1 MQSDILWSGGR
12 QLVMIEFSLSLSLSL
27 FLFILLFFLLAMCLK
42 CRYLLAIFWD
52 YFYGIN
58 GLKWIPNCEAV
69 EPIYQSFVILIE
81 CING

>member
-1 MQSDILWSGGR
+1 
-12 QLVMIEFSLSLSLSL
+12 MIEFSLSLSLSL